1 MDSQAD
7 RAGRGRRGLGK
18 PMKNSKVA
26 QRGSRSQK
34 LWLPSLLLLAQFL
47 TITPVLLI
55 VFADEQQKRASD
67 GYVTLLDGLDQLSF
81 AIADL
86 ENIPQPAN
94 KQYGAAW
101 QQQYSD
107 YRDQLNRILS
117 ASAPPPEVRET
128 LARVDSIVTRMAKTE
143 SDPGVNNRPEPAGAL
158 AAALHT
164 DGRAARSELLNA
176 ERSLRSE
183 LSTTGNSITQKT
195 TYLKALVAGACL
207 LAFGVVFVVR
217 RFRVDAAIQRKL
229 QCELRTTNDEVIA
242 ALAAARSESEVKNQ
256 FLAHVGH
263 LIRTPLNAIV
273 GGTGELLQTDLTGRQ
288 RDCAQASLGL
298 AESLARVADRVMDY
312 SRMES
317 GTLELKSSEFDPA
330 RLVTDVLQLFTP
342 SVDRKGLRLRSS
354 ITKDLPGLVKG
365 DPERLREVLINLLSN
380 AVRFTQQGEIFL
392 RVEAADRAEGRASLR
407 FEVKDTG
414 SGIPEELRNR
424 IFQPFSMFQPIHPA
438 RGSMAGGNQ
447 GTGLGLP
454 ISKKLVELMGGKID
468 VASEPGRGSTFSFT
482 ATFESVRASA
492 APQPESSPAASSAAN
507 TIAHWPQTAGAPG
520 DTERKKVRDRR
531 NEHRHGINYPTLL
544 RAESAG
550 IAVIRVLDVSASGL
564 RVSVPFRMIPRT
576 EVEIRIEGTSV
587 IGIVRNCT
595 CIAANEFHIGIQIPR
610 EATADEQERLN
621 HLRLLR
627 IMRVVPIDTELAE
640 EGAG

>member
-1 MDSQAD
+1 
-7 RAGRGRRGLGK
+7 
-18 PMKNSKVA
+18 MKNSKVA
-26 QRGSRSQK
+26 PRGPRSQK

-47 TITPVLLI
+47 TIAPVLLI
-55 VFADEQQKRASD
+55 VFADEQQKKASD

-86 ENIPQPAN
+86 ENIPRPAV
-94 KQYGAAW
+94 KQAGADW
-101 QQQYSD
+101 RQKYSD
-107 YRDQLNRILS
+107 YRDQSNRILS
-117 ASAPPPEVRET
+117 VPPAPPEVRDS
-128 LARVDSIVTRMAKTE
+128 LARVDSIVARMAATE
-143 SDPGVNNRPEPAGAL
+143 SELAGANKRPEQTEAL
-158 AAALHT
+158 AASFQQ
-164 DGRAARSELLNA
+164 DGRAARIALLTA
-176 ERSLRSE
+176 QRSVRSE
-183 LSTTGNSITQKT
+183 LSTTGNSITEKT

-229 QCELRTTNDEVIA
+229 QNELRTTNDEVIA

-263 LIRTPLNAIV
+263 LIRTPLHAIA
-273 GGTGELLQTDLTGRQ
+273 GGIGELLQMDLTGRQ
-288 RDCAQASLGL
+288 RDSAQASLGL
-298 AESLARVADRVMDY
+298 AESLSKVADQVVDY

-317 GTLELKSSEFDPA
+317 GTFELKSSEFEPA
-330 RLVTDVLQLFTP
+330 RLVTDMVQLFIA
-342 SVDRKGLRLRSS
+342 SAERKGLRLRSS
-354 ITKDLPGLVKG
+354 IEKDLPSLVKG
-365 DPERLREVLINLLSN
+365 DPERLRQVLGNLLSN
-380 AVRFTQQGEIFL
+380 AIRFTQQGDISL
-392 RVEAADRAEGRASLR
+392 RVEEASSAEERTTLR

-414 SGIPEELRNR
+414 IGITEQVRSR
-424 IFQPFSMFQPIHPA
+424 IFQPFGVFQTVNPA
-438 RGSMAGGNQ
+438 DGQIAGGSQ

-454 ISKKLVELMGGKID
+454 ISKKLVELMGGKIQ
-468 VASEPGRGSTFSFT
+468 VSGEPGRGAAFSFT
-482 ATFESVRASA
+482 AAFENVRASA
-492 APQPESSPAASSAAN
+492 APLPESSQSIAFATDIAA
-507 TIAHWPQTAGAPG
+507 AGARPPVSAG
-520 DTERKKVRDRR
+520 TRNGKKVRDRR
-531 NEHRHGINYPTLL
+531 TEHRHGINYPTLL

-564 RVSVPFRMIPRT
+564 RVSVPFRLIPRT

-610 EATADEQERLN
+610 EASADEQERLN

-627 IMRVVPIDTELAE
+627 IMRVVPIDQELAE